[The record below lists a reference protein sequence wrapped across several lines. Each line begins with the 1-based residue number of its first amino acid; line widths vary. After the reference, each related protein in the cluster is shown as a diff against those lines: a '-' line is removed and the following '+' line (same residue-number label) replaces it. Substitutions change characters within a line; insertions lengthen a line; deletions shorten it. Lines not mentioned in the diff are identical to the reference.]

1 MVTSVEYR
9 TLLTERRGRVLT
21 VTLNRPE
28 RLNSLSGELTDEL
41 GGLIADLAR
50 SDEDIRCLVLTGAG
64 RAFCAGGDTGG
75 MPGGAGERPKRSAED
90 ARRNFRGAQAVILGL
105 QRLEIPTI
113 AMVNGDAVG
122 AGFDLAC
129 ACDLRTAAQT
139 ARFMVAYRRIGLIP
153 GWGGAWLYPRRLGLS
168 KAAELMFTGDFM
180 PADEGY
186 RLGMINRVTP
196 LAELATETTALADR
210 IAAGPP
216 ISLRLMKQLLY
227 KGQGMDLETSM
238 LMAATGS
245 SITLLSEDHVEGITA
260 FREKRAAD
268 FKGR

>member
-1 MVTSVEYR
+1 MNQQEYK
-9 TLLTERRGRVLT
+9 TLLVDRHERVVT

-28 RLNSLSGELTDEL
+28 RLNALSPELADEL
-41 GGLIADLAR
+41 GGLLAGLAR
-50 SDEDIRCLVLTGAG
+50 GDEDVRCLVLTGAG

-75 MPGGAGERPKRSAED
+75 MPGGGAERPARSAEEV
-90 ARRNFRGAQAVILGL
+90 RRSFRGAQGVILGL
-105 QRLEIPTI
+105 QRFEIPTL

-153 GWGGAWLYPRRLGLS
+153 GWGGAWWYPRRLGLS

-180 PADEGY
+180 SADEGY
-186 RLGMINRVTP
+186 RLGMINRVMPAEELKTETMA
-196 LAELATETTALADR
+196 LAER
-210 IAAGPP
+210 IASGPP

-227 KGQGMDLETSM
+227 RGLETDLETSM
-238 LMAATGS
+238 LMAANGS
-245 SITLLSEDHVEGITA
+245 SITLLSEDHTEGIGA
-260 FREKRAAD
+260 FREKRTPS
-268 FKGR
+268 FRGR

>member
-1 MVTSVEYR
+1 MDYK
-9 TLLTERRGRVLT
+9 TLLVERSGRIIT

-28 RLNSLSGELTDEL
+28 RLNSLSAELTDEL
-41 GGLIADLAR
+41 GGLLTDLANG
-50 SDEDIRCLVLTGAG
+50 DEDLRCLVLTGAG

-75 MPGGAGERPKRSAED
+75 MPGGKSERPRRSAED
-90 ARRNFRGAQAVILGL
+90 VRRGFRNAQRVVLGL

-129 ACDLRTAAQT
+129 ACDLRTAAQQ

-180 PADEGY
+180 SAEEGY
-186 RLGMINRVTP
+186 RLGMINRVVP
-196 LAELATETTALADR
+196 AEQLQVETMALAGR
-210 IAAGPP
+210 IASGPP
-216 ISLRLMKQLLY
+216 ISLRLMKQMLY
-227 KGQGMDLETSM
+227 RGMETNLETSM

-245 SITLLSEDHVEGITA
+245 AITLLSEDHVEGISA
-260 FREKRAAD
+260 FREKRSAE
-268 FKGR
+268 FQGR

>member
-1 MVTSVEYR
+1 MDYR
-9 TLLTERRGRVLT
+9 TLLVERQDRIIT

-28 RLNSLSGELTDEL
+28 RLNSLSAELTDEL
-41 GGLIADLAR
+41 GGLLTEIANG
-50 SDEDIRCLVLTGAG
+50 DEDLRCLVLTGAG

-75 MPGGAGERPKRSAED
+75 MPGGQGERPTRSAED
-90 ARRNFRGAQAVILGL
+90 VRRGFRNAQRVVLGL

-129 ACDLRTAAQT
+129 ACDLRTAAQH

-153 GWGGAWLYPRRLGLS
+153 GWGGAWLYPRRLGLA

-180 PADEGY
+180 PAEEGY
-186 RLGMINRVTP
+186 RLGMISRVVP
-196 LAELATETTALADR
+196 GDELRAETMALAQR
-210 IAAGPP
+210 IASGPP

-227 KGQGMDLETSM
+227 RGLETDLETSM
-238 LMAATGS
+238 FMAATGS
-245 SITLLSEDHVEGITA
+245 SITLLSEDHIEGISA
-260 FREKRAAD
+260 FREKRTAD

>member
-1 MVTSVEYR
+1 MPTHEYK
-9 TLLTERRGRVLT
+9 TLLVEQTGRVLT

-28 RLNSLSGELTDEL
+28 RLNALSGELTAEL
-41 GGLIADLAR
+41 GGLIAELA
-50 SDEDIRCLVLTGAG
+50 SGEEDIRCLVLTGAG

-75 MPGGAGERPKRSAED
+75 MPGGGGERPRRSAED
-90 ARRNFRGAQAVILGL
+90 VRRGFRGAQSVVLGL
-105 QRLEIPTI
+105 QRLEIPSI

-129 ACDLRTAAQT
+129 ACDLRTAAQN

-196 LAELATETTALADR
+196 LEDLRTETMALAER

-227 KGQGMDLETSM
+227 RGQEVDLETAM

-245 SITLLSEDHVEGITA
+245 SITLLSEDHVEGIGA
-260 FREKRAAD
+260 FREKRTPN
-268 FKGR
+268 FTGR

>member
-1 MVTSVEYR
+1 MEYKTLIVER
-9 TLLTERRGRVLT
+9 QDRIMT

-28 RLNSLSGELTDEL
+28 RLNSLSADLTQEL
-41 GGLIADLAR
+41 GDLITQL
-50 SDEDIRCLVLTGAG
+50 SLGDEDIRCLVLTGAG

-75 MPGGAGERPKRSAED
+75 MPGGAGERPRRTAED
-90 ARRNFRGAQAVILGL
+90 ARRGFRSAQRIILGL

-153 GWGGAWLYPRRLGLS
+153 GWGGAWLYARRLGLS

-186 RLGMINRVTP
+186 RLGMINKVVP
-196 LAELATETTALADR
+196 LEELHAETMALAGR
-210 IAAGPP
+210 IASGPP

-227 KGQGMDLETSM
+227 RGLQTDLETSM

-260 FREKRAAD
+260 FREKRSAE

>member
-1 MVTSVEYR
+1 MTTESDVLLVRKENR
-9 TLLTERRGRVLT
+9 IATLTM
-21 VTLNRPE
+21 NRPE
-28 RLNSLSGELTDEL
+28 RLNALSGDLTHALIDE
-41 GGLIADLAR
+41 INHLATGE
-50 SDEDIRCLVLTGAG
+50 EDIRCVVLTGAG

-75 MPGGAGERPKRSAED
+75 MPGGAQAGERPRRSAED
-90 ARRNFRGAQAVILGL
+90 ARRNFRTAQALMLGI

-129 ACDLRTAAQT
+129 VCDIRTAAEN

-153 GWGGAWLYPRRLGLS
+153 GYGGTWLYPRRLGLN

-180 PADEGY
+180 GADEGY
-186 RLGMINRVTP
+186 RLGMISRVVP
-196 LAELATETTALADR
+196 REQLEQETMALAGR
-210 IAAGPP
+210 IASGPP

-227 KGQGMDLETSM
+227 KGQEVDLETAM

-260 FREKRAAD
+260 FREKRQPE
-268 FKGR
+268 FRGR